1 MKQKIISYIL
11 EALSFV
17 VRKILIFD
25 LALAVLV
32 GLSFLIW
39 GPFSTTALSERL
51 IWVGIGIAL
60 IAGILV
66 SSQTTGGRDFGTP
79 GMFVRSAHAQ
89 TMIDFNIEVRQAI
102 EGRMGVLPR
111 MFLVGGI
118 LFLLGVLVQ
127 VIFG

>member
-1 MKQKIISYIL
+1 MKQKIISYVL
-11 EALSFV
+11 EMLSFIA
-17 VRKILIFD
+17 RKILIFD
-25 LALAVLV
+25 LAIAVLV

-39 GPFSTTALSERL
+39 GPFTTQALSERL
-51 IWVGIGIAL
+51 IWTGIGIAL

-79 GMFVRSAHAQ
+79 GMFVRTAHAQ
-89 TMIDFNIEVRQAI
+89 TMIDWNIEVRQQI
-102 EGRMGVLPR
+102 EGYMGVFPR
-111 MFLVGGI
+111 MFLVGAI